1 MDKGKHYAETT
12 GENSADKKGHFF
24 TNCVLYSTDIF
35 GHLRSQFAGIDGVV
49 PCHLLL
55 QERLVIYLLQFH
67 ALGRARIAPR
77 IQRYECYIF
86 YHLLSVQY
94 TDPIITNF
102 TKISNPFSAA
112 SSLIVNR
119 SVICPKNMRKKG
131 KETPASTA
139 VIDPTTI
146 YAFSLWLQKRK
157 MERKVT
163 FSSGMSAY

>member
-1 MDKGKHYAETT
+1 MDEGKHYAETT
-12 GENSADKKGHFF
+12 GEDSADKKGHFLSD
-24 TNCVLYSTDIF
+24 CVLYSTDIF
-35 GHLRSQFAGIDGVV
+35 GHLRGQFAGIDGVI

-55 QERLVIYLLQFH
+55 EQGLVVYLLQFH
-67 ALGRARIAPR
+67 ALGRAGIAPR
-77 IQRYECYIF
+77 IQRYECYITD
-86 YHLLSVQY
+86 HLLSVQY

-139 VIDPTTI
+139 VIDPMAI
-146 YAFSLWLQKRK
+146 YIFSL
-157 MERKVT
+157 
-163 FSSGMSAY
+163 